1 MQSAKWQMKNVKGK
15 REVLKADSKNGTG
28 NRQ

>member
-1 MQSAKWQMKNVKGK
+1 MQSAKWKMKNIKGK
-15 REVLKADSKNGTG
+15 REVLKDDSKNGTG